1 MAKPRMRIAVVDKE
15 RCQPKKCGQECLKYC
30 PKVRSGDETVVI
42 AEKAVISEKLCV
54 GCGICIK
61 KCPMKAIQIV
71 GLPEKLEG
79 REVHRYGVNG
89 FVLYNLPVPRSGAVV
104 GILGANG
111 TGKST
116 AVRILSGQ
124 LKPNL
129 GKEEADWEEIFERFS
144 GTELLDY
151 LKRLRDG
158 KIRASIKPQYIE
170 TIPKAFRGKT
180 RELLEKFD
188 ERSILDEAV
197 EKLNLKASLNR
208 EVGDL
213 SGGELQ
219 RVAIAVCY
227 MRDADF
233 YFFDEVTPYLDIY
246 QRITVAN
253 VIKELSKEKTVMIV
267 EHDLAILDMLADYV
281 HVTYGLPGVYGVVT
295 SPKSA
300 RVGINQ
306 YLGGYLAEEN
316 IRIRER
322 RIEFE
327 FLRPREGVSEKILLE
342 YPSFRKSLNGFT
354 LIAEKGDIRI
364 GEVLGV
370 VGANATGKSTFVKVL
385 AGVLEDDEKKLKLNL
400 RVSYKPQYVRA
411 DIDETVEGLLRKI
424 NPMIYSSFIKTEFLK
439 PMAIEEIMDR
449 NLQDLSGGELQRVA
463 IVACLL
469 READLYLLDEPTAH
483 LDVEQRNEAARLI
496 RRFALN
502 NSKSAIVVDHDIYFI
517 DMVSDRLMLFEGEPG
532 VEGFAGRP
540 RGMREGMN
548 AFLSKLGIT
557 FRRDEE
563 TKRPRVNKLDS
574 RLDREQ
580 KAAGEYY
587 YYRL

>member
-1 MAKPRMRIAVVDKE
+1 MRIAVVDKE

-42 AEKAVISEKLCV
+42 AEKAIISEKLCV

-61 KCPMKAIQIV
+61 KCPTKAIQIV
-71 GLPEKLEG
+71 GLPERLEG

-116 AVRILSGQ
+116 AVKILSGQ

-129 GKEEADWEEIFERFS
+129 GKDEAEWDEILERFS
-144 GTELLDY
+144 GTELLEY

-158 KIRASIKPQYIE
+158 KIKASIKPQYIE
-170 TIPKAFRGKT
+170 AIPKAFGGRT
-180 RELLEKFD
+180 RDLLEKFD
-188 ERSILDEAV
+188 ERGVLDEAV
-197 EKLNLKASLNR
+197 EKLNLKASLSR
-208 EVGDL
+208 ELKDL

-227 MRDADF
+227 MREADF

-253 VIKELSKEKTVMIV
+253 VIRELSKEKTVMIV
-267 EHDLAILDMLADYV
+267 EHDLAILDMLADFV
-281 HVTYGLPGVYGVVT
+281 HITYGFPGVYGVVT
-295 SPKSA
+295 AAKST

-306 YLGGYLAEEN
+306 YLSGYLADEN
-316 IRIRER
+316 IRIREK

-327 FLRPREGVSEKILLE
+327 IFQPREGMSEKVLIE
-342 YPSFRKSLNGFT
+342 YPSFKKSLNGFT
-354 LIAEKGDIRI
+354 LMAEKGDIRV

-370 VGANATGKSTFVKVL
+370 VGANATGKSTFIKVL
-385 AGVLEDDEKKLKLNL
+385 AGIIEDDDRSVKLNVK
-400 RVSYKPQYVRA
+400 VSYKPQYVRA
-411 DIDETVEGLLRKI
+411 DIEETVESFLRKI
-424 NPMIYSSFIKTEFLK
+424 NPMIYSSYVKTEFLK
-439 PMAIEEIMDR
+439 PMQLEELMDR

-483 LDVEQRNEAARLI
+483 LDVEQRGEVARLI

-502 NSKSAIVVDHDIYFI
+502 NSKSVLVVDHDIYFI
-517 DMVSDRLMLFEGEPG
+517 DMVSDRLMLFEGIPG
-532 VEGFAGRP
+532 VEGFARSAK
-540 RGMREGMN
+540 RMREGMN

-557 FRRDEE
+557 FRRDED
-563 TKRPRVNKLDS
+563 TKRPRVNKPDS

-580 KAAGEYY
+580 KAVGEYY
-587 YYRL
+587 YYI

>member
-1 MAKPRMRIAVVDKE
+1 MRIAVIDKE
-15 RCQPKKCGQECLKYC
+15 RCQPKKCGQECFKYC

-42 AEKAVISEKLCV
+42 AEKAIISEKLCV
-54 GCGICIK
+54 GCGICVK
-61 KCPMKAIQIV
+61 KCPMKAIRIV
-71 GLPEKLEG
+71 GLPERLEG
-79 REVHRYGVNG
+79 REVHRYGKNG
-89 FVLYNLPVPRSGAVV
+89 FVLYNLPVPRVGAVV

-116 AVRILSGQ
+116 TVKILSGQ

-129 GKEEADWEEIFERFS
+129 GKDQADWEEIFERFS

-151 LKRLRDG
+151 LKKLRDG

-170 TIPKAFRGKT
+170 TIPKVFSGKT

-188 ERSILDEAV
+188 ERGILDEIV
-197 EKLNLKASLNR
+197 EKLNIKASLNR
-208 EVGDL
+208 ELKDL

-246 QRITVAN
+246 QRKTVAN
-253 VIKELSKEKTVMIV
+253 VIRELSQERTVMIV
-267 EHDLAILDMLADYV
+267 EHDLAILDMLADFV
-281 HVTYGLPGVYGVVT
+281 HVTYGIPGVYGVVT
-295 SPKSA
+295 APKSS

-306 YLGGYLAEEN
+306 YLSGYLADEN
-316 IRIRER
+316 IRIREK

-327 FLRPREGVSEKILLE
+327 ILQPRESVSEKILLE
-342 YPSFRKSLNGFT
+342 YPNFKKTLNGFT
-354 LIAEKGDIRI
+354 LTVEKGDIRV

-370 VGANATGKSTFVKVL
+370 VGPNATGKSTFVKVL
-385 AGVLEDDEKKLKLNL
+385 AGVLEDDEKRVKLNL
-400 RVSYKPQYVRA
+400 KVSYKPQYIKA
-411 DIDETVEGLLRKI
+411 DLDETVENLLRKI

-439 PMAIEEIMDR
+439 PMQIEELMER

-463 IVACLL
+463 IIACLL
-469 READLYLLDEPTAH
+469 RDADLYLLDEPTAH
-483 LDVEQRNEAARLI
+483 LDVEQRSETARLI

-502 NSKSAIVVDHDIYFI
+502 NSKSVLVVDHDIYFI

-532 VEGFAGRP
+532 KEGFAR
-540 RGMREGMN
+540 RAKGMREGMN

-580 KAAGEYY
+580 KAVGEYY
-587 YYRL
+587 YYL

>member
-1 MAKPRMRIAVVDKE
+1 MRIAVVDKE

-42 AEKAVISEKLCV
+42 AEKAIISEKLCV
-54 GCGICIK
+54 GCGICVK

-71 GLPEKLEG
+71 GLPERLEG

-89 FVLYNLPVPRSGAVV
+89 FILYNLPVPRSGAVV
-104 GILGANG
+104 GILGSNG

-116 AVRILSGQ
+116 AVKILSGQ

-129 GKEEADWEEIFERFS
+129 GKEKADWEEIFERFS
-144 GTELLDY
+144 GTELMDY
-151 LKRLRDG
+151 LKKLKDG

-170 TIPKAFRGKT
+170 AIPRVFSGKT
-180 RELLEKFD
+180 RDLLEKFD
-188 ERSILDEAV
+188 ERGVVDEAV
-197 EKLNLKASLNR
+197 DKLNLKSALSR
-208 EVGDL
+208 ELKDL

-267 EHDLAILDMLADYV
+267 EHDLAILDMLADFV
-281 HVTYGLPGVYGVVT
+281 HITYGIPGVYGVVT
-295 SPKSA
+295 SAKSA

-306 YLGGYLAEEN
+306 YLSGYLAEEN
-316 IRIRER
+316 IRIREK

-327 FLRPREGVSEKILLE
+327 IFQPRESVSEKILVE
-342 YPSFRKSLNGFT
+342 YPSFRKTLNGFT
-354 LIAEKGDIRI
+354 LFAEEGDIRV

-370 VGANATGKSTFVKVL
+370 VGANATGKSTFVKLL
-385 AGVLEDDEKKLKLNL
+385 AGILEDDEKKLKLS
-400 RVSYKPQYVRA
+400 VKISYKPQYIKA
-411 DIDETVEGLLRKI
+411 DVEESVEVFLRKI
-424 NPMIYSSFIKTEFLK
+424 NPMIYSSYVKTEFLK
-439 PMAIEEIMDR
+439 PLKLEELMDR
-449 NLQDLSGGELQRVA
+449 NLNDLSGGELQRVA

-483 LDVEQRNEAARLI
+483 LDVEQRSEAARLI

-502 NSKSAIVVDHDIYFI
+502 NSKSVLVVDHDIYFI
-517 DMVSDRLMLFEGEPG
+517 DMVSDRLMLFEGIPG
-532 VEGFAGRP
+532 EKGFAR
-540 RGMREGMN
+540 RAKGMREGMN
-548 AFLSKLGIT
+548 SFLSRLGIT

-580 KAAGEYY
+580 KSVGEYY
-587 YYRL
+587 YYL